1 MYLISKDHL
10 PLEEILD
17 NSNNKL
23 ASTRFVS
30 SISSTT
36 SSALKYDESPQID
49 QPSSFHTFDFYY
61 GRLVV
66 RLHLLQ
72 SKLLVSNEYCNTFT
86 TTTSRKRIPR
96 KTGYHQCVGYL
107 LANSRIRLDDTYVES
122 FLRVFSIFTN
132 RHQIETSARRLAL
145 EEIAMMFN

>member
-86 TTTSRKRIPR
+86 TTTILEKQVIINVL
-96 KTGYHQCVGYL
+96 K
-107 LANSRIRLDDTYVES
+107 
-122 FLRVFSIFTN
+122 VFFVFFQYSLIV
-132 RHQIETSARRLAL
+132 IK
-145 EEIAMMFN
+145 

>member
-1 MYLISKDHL
+1 ALLI
-10 PLEEILD
+10 ETLD
-17 NSNNKL
+17 LLHRLTLNIIDLLVKHNYVTMNFEYYSVLFYRLLTKQQL
-23 ASTRFVS
+23 
-30 SISSTT
+30 T
-36 SSALKYDESPQID
+36 SGD
-49 QPSSFHTFDFYY
+49 TFQNY

>member
-1 MYLISKDHL
+1 ALLI
-10 PLEEILD
+10 ETLD
-17 NSNNKL
+17 LLHRLTLNIIDLLVKHNYVTMNFEYYSVLFYRLLTKQQL
-23 ASTRFVS
+23 
-30 SISSTT
+30 T
-36 SSALKYDESPQID
+36 SGD
-49 QPSSFHTFDFYY
+49 TFQNY

-86 TTTSRKRIPR
+86 TTTILEK
-96 KTGYHQCVGYL
+96 Q
-107 LANSRIRLDDTYVES
+107 VES